1 MWEWSSRSS
10 SIHLTSLLSSSTL
23 QAISHKSRSA
33 SVVEQVYRLVKSFS
47 NVNYSLAGIHYIYIY
62 ICSTYVS
69 MRLCGIPIQTQ
80 LKFPILLSWLQLNK
94 LTFLWER
101 VGCSLEA
108 SGENSVCV
116 AADEPIH
123 PFGGFVCFDLALS
136 VQVNIIVKTWQA
148 VFKECSRLLIRL
160 LLLIFWAND
169 EFTKY
174 EVNMRSQWQELLKVE
189 CGGYK
194 YAPVHF
200 AMTRSQLPSAPLE
213 KQITQQIRT
222 VRMAQ

>member
-1 MWEWSSRSS
+1 MWEWSSSS
-10 SIHLTSLLSSSTL
+10 SNIHLTSLLSSSTL

-47 NVNYSLAGIHYIYIY
+47 NVNYSLAGIHYIYVQY
-62 ICSTYVS
+62 ICVHASVWNTHTNATEVS
-69 MRLCGIPIQTQ
+69 NFTLLASLEQINIFMRMCLMFVQ
-80 LKFPILLSWLQLNK
+80 LK
-94 LTFLWER
+94 
-101 VGCSLEA
+101 A

-116 AADEPIH
+116 AAAEPVH
-123 PFGGFVCFDLALS
+123 PFSGFVCFDLVLS

-160 LLLIFWAND
+160 LLLIFWANY

-222 VRMAQ
+222 VCMAQ